1 LEELKRGVFRYPDAT
16 ERLRDALKSKKIE
29 AYVFSDIL
37 EVANEEWR
45 NAVEGWLNT
54 QRFNVLVGED
64 DFQRALEVYRSL
76 PRSVAGVGIP
86 DLEKMRASRP
96 MEGSLFHVIRP
107 LSPLAEIYASHVLGD
122 VMMATVETLRKH
134 GKSVTKECMRY
145 SSFTASR
152 IREEIYE
159 RWYIG
164 RAAKERR
171 IVFLRG
177 EITRLR
183 ASIDGLASGME
194 KAERHIDML
203 GRGLAALAEIRGF
216 AGADELLSQR
226 LEEANRLE
234 EQKASID
241 TTSFDS
247 LKQRIEDL
255 KAELAFLDGKRGD
268 LISARG
274 STEARITS
282 LEERG
287 PALQSDREE
296 KKSAFDEFFG
306 TITDPDEYRRYYDE
320 RVRQNRPDE
329 LLKNYSAAVKNAATR
344 KENLLGEYIRQTT
357 QYNRDH
363 SESLSGDPSLGDE
376 IALLLKKY
384 RDTELPTY
392 LERIK
397 KARHDAEQQFMG
409 DFVSRLSENL
419 ANARESVRELNQTLK
434 SITFGRNRY
443 KFAIEEMKEKKR
455 EIGVIK
461 KAAEISRNANTLFE
475 SLTTPEDKKVVED
488 LFRTILEKDLSSPEV
503 RSICDYRTYF
513 QYDIRMMETIDAP
526 SGEGNDVR
534 EIESSL
540 SRVIREKSG
549 GEAQTPYYVAI
560 AASFLRFFRG
570 GKSTVRLAL
579 FDEAFNKMDDSRI
592 GTTIDFFKTIGIQ
605 VITAVPTEKIETI
618 APFMDVTNL
627 VIRHGLAAA
636 VREYR
641 IRTTEQEIA
650 RG

>member
-1 LEELKRGVFRYPDAT
+1 MFRYPEAT
-16 ERLRDALKSKKIE
+16 EKLRDALKSLKIE
-29 AYVFSDIL
+29 AYVFADIL

-54 QRFNVLVGED
+54 QRFNALVGED
-64 DFQRALEVYRSL
+64 DFQRALEVYRSF

-96 MEGSLFHVIRP
+96 MEGSLFHAIRP

-122 VMMATVETLRKH
+122 VMMVTVETLRKH

-171 IVFLRG
+171 IDALQG
-177 EITRLR
+177 ETSRLR
-183 ASIDGLASGME
+183 AALASEME

-203 GRGLAALAEIRGF
+203 GCVLTALFEMRGYSGT
-216 AGADELLSQR
+216 DELLAQR
-226 LEEANRLE
+226 CDEKNRLE
-234 EQKASID
+234 EQRTSMATS
-241 TTSFDS
+241 SFDS
-247 LKQRIEDL
+247 LKRRIEEL
-255 KAELAFLDGKRGD
+255 KDELAALDRKRGEM
-268 LISARG
+268 ISARV

-570 GKSTVRLAL
+570 
-579 FDEAFNKMDDSRI
+579 
-592 GTTIDFFKTIGIQ
+592 
-605 VITAVPTEKIETI
+605 
-618 APFMDVTNL
+618 
-627 VIRHGLAAA
+627 
-636 VREYR
+636 
-641 IRTTEQEIA
+641 
-650 RG
+650 